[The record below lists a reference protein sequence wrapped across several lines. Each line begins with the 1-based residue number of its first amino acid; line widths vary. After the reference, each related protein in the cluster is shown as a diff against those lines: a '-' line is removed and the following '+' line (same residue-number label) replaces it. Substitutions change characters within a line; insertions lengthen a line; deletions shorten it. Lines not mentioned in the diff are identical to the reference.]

1 MGRNMPFSP
10 ELDYILFQ
18 STRYS
23 GFRDLKKKIN
33 SFKQTPARLYLKQ
46 FRGLKL
52 DFLKKL

>member
-23 GFRDLKKKIN
+23 GFRE
-33 SFKQTPARLYLKQ
+33 FQTDAGAPLPQ
-46 FRGLKL
+46 TV
-52 DFLKKL
+52 